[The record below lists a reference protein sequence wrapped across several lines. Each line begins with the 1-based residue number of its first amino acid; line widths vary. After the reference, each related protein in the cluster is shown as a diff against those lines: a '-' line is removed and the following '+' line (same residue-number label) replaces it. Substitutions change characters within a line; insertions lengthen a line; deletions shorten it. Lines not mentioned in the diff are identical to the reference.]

1 MPLLNST
8 WHQVGRTLVEESGS
22 KKMTITRF
30 LGGLSVAAVL
40 TCHATPAR
48 ASAIQLNSPS
58 DLSAGGTVVT
68 YPPAT
73 PTSPFDIAA
82 GGVTL
87 TFSTPGLFQIF
98 VQDGSFAPDF
108 PAASTLLADLVDG
121 PLTVTFSTGI
131 QEVGFFAQGFTPDVP
146 EAFTFN
152 VFDGASLLNTFAVGP
167 NPNAGVPGVALF
179 VGARATGADLI
190 TQLTISNTGSTAV
203 SFDPSFVAG
212 SVTFGQAVT
221 ATPVPEPVSLVL
233 LGTGLVGVGVKR
245 WRATR
250 IHSYSHSSRTCS
262 TRRCGS

>member
-8 WHQVGRTLVEESGS
+8 WRQLGRTLVRESGS
-22 KKMTITRF
+22 KKMTITRL

-40 TCHATPAR
+40 TCHAAPAC

-58 DLSAGGTVVT
+58 DLSAGDTVVT
-68 YPPAT
+68 YPLGAPL
-73 PTSPFDIAA
+73 SPFDIAA

-87 TFSTPGLFQIF
+87 TFSTPGLFN
-98 VQDGSFAPDF
+98 VLLQDGSFAPDF
-108 PAASTLLADLVDG
+108 PAASTLLANLFDG

-131 QEVGFFAQGFTPDVP
+131 QEVGFFAQGYALNAP

-152 VFDGASLLNTFAVGP
+152 VFDGASLLKTFTVGP
-167 NPNAGVPGVALF
+167 NPNLGVGVALF
-179 VGARATGADLI
+179 VGARANGADLI
-190 TQLTISNTGSTAV
+190 TQLTISNTGSTDV
-203 SFDPSFVAG
+203 SVDPSFVAG
-212 SVTFGQAVT
+212 SVTLGQAVT
-221 ATPVPEPVSLVL
+221 AAPVPEPVSLVL

>member
-8 WHQVGRTLVEESGS
+8 WHQVGRTLVGDSGS
-22 KKMTITRF
+22 KKMTITKF

-48 ASAIQLNSPS
+48 ASAIQLNSAS

-68 YPPAT
+68 YPLAT

-87 TFSTPGLFQIF
+87 TFSTPGFFQIF
-98 VQDGSFAPDF
+98 LQDGSFAPDF
-108 PAASTLLADLVDG
+108 PPASTLLANLFDG

-131 QEVGFFAQGFTPDVP
+131 QEVGFFAQGLTADIP

-152 VFDGASLLNTFAVGP
+152 VFDGASLLKTFAMGP

-179 VGARATGADLI
+179 IGARATGVDLI
-190 TQLTISNTGSTAV
+190 TQLTISNTGSPID
-203 SFDPSFVAG
+203 SSFVAG
-212 SVTFGQAVT
+212 PMTFGQAV
-221 ATPVPEPVSLVL
+221 AAAPVPEPLSLTL
-233 LGTGLVGVGVKR
+233 LGTGLVGVGVTR
-245 WRATR
+245 WRRRA
-250 IHSYSHSSRTCS
+250 SRN
-262 TRRCGS
+262 